1 VLSVTAQNEFVLVDR
16 PRPDVALVTLNR
28 PERMNSMA
36 FDVMVPL
43 KGVLEEL
50 RYDNSVRVVVL
61 TGAGRGFSSGADHK
75 SAGSVPHVAGL
86 TRPTY
91 ALRSME
97 ILDDVIL
104 ALRRLH
110 QPVIAAV
117 NGAAIGG
124 GLCLALA
131 CDVRVAAEGAYFRA
145 AGINNG
151 LTASELGLS
160 YLLPRA
166 IGSSRAFEIMLTGR
180 DVDAHEAERI
190 GLVSSVV
197 AEEGLL
203 DTCYAMADRMA
214 AFSRPGIEL
223 TKRTLWSG
231 LDAASLEGH
240 MQAEGLGQ
248 LFVRLL
254 TANFEE
260 AVAARA
266 EKRPAVFT
274 DEK

>member
-1 VLSVTAQNEFVLVDR
+1 MTSEFVLVDH
-16 PRPDVALVTLNR
+16 PRPHVALVTLNR

-43 KGVLEEL
+43 KRVLDEITH
-50 RYDNSVRVVVL
+50 DNAVRAVVL

-75 SAGSVPHVAGL
+75 SAGSVPHVEDL
-86 TRPTY
+86 TRPTF

-97 ILDDVIL
+97 VLDDVIL
-104 ALRRLH
+104 ALRKLH

-131 CDVRVAAEGAYFRA
+131 CDIRVAAEGAYFRA

-160 YLLPRA
+160 FLLPRA
-166 IGSSRAFEIMLTGR
+166 IGTSRAFELMLTGR
-180 DVDAHEAERI
+180 DVDAAEAERI
-190 GLVSSVV
+190 GLVSRQVP
-197 AEEGLL
+197 AEDLL
-203 DTCYAMADRMA
+203 ETAYEMAERIA

-231 LDAASLEGH
+231 LDASTLEGH

-248 LFVRLL
+248 LYVRLL
-254 TANFEE
+254 TRNFEE

-266 EKRPAVFT
+266 EQRPPVFS
-274 DEK
+274 DDK

>member
-1 VLSVTAQNEFVLVDR
+1 VHTVTRADGFVLVER
-16 PRPDVALVTLNR
+16 PRPTVALLTLNR
-28 PERMNSMA
+28 PERMNSME

-43 KGVLEEL
+43 KEALSEITH
-50 RYDNSVRVVVL
+50 DNDVRVVVL

-75 SAGSVPHVAGL
+75 SAGSVPHVEGL
-86 TRPTY
+86 TRPTFG
-91 ALRSME
+91 LRSME
-97 ILDDVIL
+97 LLDDVIL
-104 ALRRLH
+104 ALRKLH

-131 CDVRVAAEGAYFRA
+131 ADIRIAATDAFFRA

-180 DVDAHEAERI
+180 DVDAAEAERI
-190 GLVSSVV
+190 GLVSRQVPGAQLLETCFDL
-197 AEEGLL
+197 AERIAG
-203 DTCYAMADRMA
+203 
-214 AFSRPGIEL
+214 FSRPGTEL

-231 LDAASLEGH
+231 LDAGSLESH
-240 MQAEGLGQ
+240 MHAEGLGQ
-248 LFVRLL
+248 LYVRLL
-254 TANFEE
+254 TGNFEE
-260 AVAARA
+260 AVAARK
-266 EKRPAVFT
+266 EGRPALFT
-274 DEK
+274 DDK